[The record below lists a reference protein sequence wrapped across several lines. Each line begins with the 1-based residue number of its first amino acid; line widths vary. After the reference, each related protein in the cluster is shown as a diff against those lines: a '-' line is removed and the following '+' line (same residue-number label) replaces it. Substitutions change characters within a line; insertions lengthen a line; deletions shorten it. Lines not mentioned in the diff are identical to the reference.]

1 MALASFIAG
10 EAISAGN
17 ALYVSSSGLVYKA
30 SALTSDKA
38 SVVGVAID
46 SGAAGNLIRVNCDS
60 IQATYSGLT
69 PGEYQYLS
77 ITNSGQLVN
86 YTAWE
91 AELANLSV
99 DAYLEQ
105 VGRAVTTSG
114 VEIEARRPLY
124 TVNSTSVLLLES
136 SAGITIDAIL
146 LEDGSRIDLEA
157 ATA

>member
-1 MALASFIAG
+1 MALASFRAG
-10 EAISAGN
+10 EAISAGE
-17 ALYVSSSGLVYKA
+17 ALYVSSSGFVYKA
-30 SALTSDKA
+30 SAINIDQA
-38 SVVGVAID
+38 AVVGVAID
-46 SGAAGNLIRVNCDS
+46 SGAAGSLIRVNCDN

-77 ITNSGQLVN
+77 VANSGQLVN
-86 YTAWE
+86 YSTWAT
-91 AELANLSV
+91 ELADISS

-105 VGRAVTTSG
+105 IGRAVTTSG
-114 VEIEARRPLY
+114 VEVEVSRPLY
-124 TVNSTSVLLLES
+124 TVNPTSVLLLES